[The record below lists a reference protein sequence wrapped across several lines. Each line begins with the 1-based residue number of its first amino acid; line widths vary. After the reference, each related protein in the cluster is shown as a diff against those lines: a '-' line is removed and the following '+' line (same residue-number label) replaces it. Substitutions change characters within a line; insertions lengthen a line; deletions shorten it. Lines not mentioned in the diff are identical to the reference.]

1 MQNFMEFVD
10 RKQRES
16 REQLRLVK
24 KILDE
29 AKMEVKDHLDEG
41 DEPYLFVKANNKK
54 LPFEGIRLYHI
65 GDQIAYR
72 VQNLEDTEPYGK
84 AYALNMEDMFNDFMS
99 ENMGE
104 DEAGKKVMESVVKE
118 IKKFFKRSAEA
129 EEEIR
134 TGQKDGVGTIIK
146 TGGTDY
152 SAMVLN
158 RL

>member
-10 RKQRES
+10 RKQRET
-16 REQLRLVK
+16 RHRLGLIKDVLEGQDLKVK
-24 KILDE
+24 
-29 AKMEVKDHLDEG
+29 AHLHAD
-41 DEPYLFVKANNKK
+41 DPYLFVKADNKK
-54 LPFEGIRLYHI
+54 VPFEGVRVYHI

-72 VQNLEDTEPYGK
+72 VQNLENSEPYGK
-84 AYALNMEDMFNDFMS
+84 AYALKLEDMFNDFMS
-99 ENMGE
+99 ENISE
-104 DEAGKKVMESVVKE
+104 EEAGKKVMEAVAKE
-118 IKKFFKRSAEA
+118 IKKFFSSSARA
-129 EEEIR
+129 SEEIR

>member
-1 MQNFMEFVD
+1 MRNFMEFVD

-16 REQLRLVK
+16 SEQLEIVK
-24 KILDE
+24 KILEDG
-29 AKMEVKDHLDEG
+29 KMEVKDHLDKE
-41 DEPYLFVKANNKK
+41 EPFLFVKANNKK
-54 LPFEGIRLYHI
+54 LPFEGVRVYHI

-72 VQNLEDTEPYGK
+72 VQNLSDTEPYGR

-99 ENMGE
+99 ENMTE
-104 DEAGKKVMESVVKE
+104 EEAGKKVMESVVKE

-129 EEEIR
+129 EQEVR

>member
-10 RKQRES
+10 RKQRDT
-16 REQLRLVK
+16 RHRLGLIKDVLERHDLKVK
-24 KILDE
+24 
-29 AKMEVKDHLDEG
+29 AHLYAD
-41 DEPYLFVKANNKK
+41 DDPYIFVKADNKK
-54 LPFEGIRLYHI
+54 VPFEGVRIYHI

-72 VQNLEDTEPYGK
+72 VQNLENSEPYGK
-84 AYALNMEDMFNDFMS
+84 AYALKLEDMFNDFMS
-99 ENMGE
+99 ENIPE
-104 DEAGKKVMESVVKE
+104 EEAGKKVMEAVAKE
-118 IKKFFKRSAEA
+118 LKKFFSRSAKA
-129 EEEIR
+129 SEEIR